1 MKENDANKNSSHG
14 ISIRIIGGVATIV
27 AILLAFYA
35 FVLASR
41 VGQAQDAAMENERRY
56 LECSEAIKDLQMAS
70 DYLTSQARSF
80 VITGNRDYLDNY
92 VNELDVA
99 NHRGKAVE
107 TLKANFSSDGEAA
120 QELRE
125 ALAASDALAQTELV
139 AMKLAAWHYSVK
151 DLPDE
156 VADANV
162 ESYLREGA
170 QKTDIAVATDLVL
183 DDNYN
188 NAKENIRTKVEASSD
203 ALLADLDQGVAEH
216 ESLVQ
221 NLLFQL
227 RIVVALL
234 LCVIMVLVLAVFMY
248 VLKPLG
254 NYVNRIGKSE
264 PLVADGAYELHYLAT
279 AYNTMYEDN
288 AKRIEQLRAFA
299 ERDPLTG
306 ISNRS
311 GYDSFLATH
320 TRDIVLLL
328 IEIDN
333 FSDFNTVYGR
343 DTGDAVLVE
352 LSHALNDVFRQT
364 DFPCRI
370 ENDMFAV
377 IMTNMNTDL
386 REVIVRKIENVQARL
401 ADDTDELPLVT
412 LSVGAA
418 FSTEGMSDKDIFH
431 AADVAL
437 SDAKKSESNSIV
449 FYGESGAA
457 L

>member
-1 MKENDANKNSSHG
+1 MKENDANKSSGRG
-14 ISIRIIGGVATIV
+14 ISIRIIGSIATLV

-41 VGQAQDAAMENERRY
+41 VGQAQDAAMANERRY

-80 VITGNRDYLDNY
+80 VITGNRNYLDNY
-92 VNELDVA
+92 VNELNVA

-107 TLKANFSSDGEAA
+107 TLKASFSSDGEAA

-125 ALAASDALAQTELV
+125 ALSASDALAQTELV

-156 VADANV
+156 VAAASV

-188 NAKENIRTKVEASSD
+188 NAKENIRAKVNASSA
-203 ALLADLDQGVAEH
+203 ALHADIDQGVAEH
-216 ESLVQ
+216 DSLV
-221 NLLFQL
+221 FQL
-227 RIVVALL
+227 RIAVALL

-248 VLKPLG
+248 VLKPLS

-279 AYNTMYEDN
+279 AYNAMYEDN

-333 FSDFNTVYGR
+333 FSDFNAVYGR

-352 LSHALNDVFRQT
+352 LSHALNDVFRLT

-377 IMTNMNTDL
+377 
-386 REVIVRKIENVQARL
+386 
-401 ADDTDELPLVT
+401 
-412 LSVGAA
+412 S
-418 FSTEGMSDKDIFH
+418 
-431 AADVAL
+431 
-437 SDAKKSESNSIV
+437 
-449 FYGESGAA
+449 
-457 L
+457 